1 MGGGVELKSGLIV
14 PPMTLSAD
22 RLAQLDA
29 FVLDLNRVSAAA
41 ILPLFRAD
49 HGLEDKGAGKNLPR
63 DSHAAFDPVTE
74 ADRGA
79 EAAIRQLI
87 AERYPEHGVIGEEY
101 GEDRPDAEF
110 VWVLDPI
117 DGTRAFISGLPL
129 WTTLIGLRHQGRAV
143 LGAIGQPYLDEVFI
157 GSAAGSRLVSR
168 GQATPIRARSC
179 EALTDAVIAT
189 TDPDACFDGA
199 ERGAWLQVRA
209 AAKLARLGCDAYAY
223 AMVAMGKLDMVIEA
237 GLQSWDIEAAIPLIE
252 GAGGV
257 VTDWRGEPIGHSGGQ
272 MVIAGD
278 RRVLDEALVALR
290 RSAK

>member
-1 MGGGVELKSGLIV
+1 
-14 PPMTLSAD
+14 MTLSAD
-22 RLAQLDA
+22 RLAALDA
-29 FVLDLNRVSAAA
+29 FIIDLNRASAEV

-79 EAAIRQLI
+79 EAAIRNLI
-87 AERYPEHGVIGEEY
+87 SERYPEHGVIGEEY

-117 DGTRAFISGLPL
+117 DGTRAFIAGLPL
-129 WTTLIGLRHQGRAV
+129 WTTLIGLRHQGRPV
-143 LGAIGQPYLDEVFI
+143 LGAIGQPYVGELFV
-157 GSAAGSRLVSR
+157 GHAGGSRLLAR
-168 GQATPIRARSC
+168 GQSTPIKVRECAN
-179 EALTDAVIAT
+179 LTDAVIAT
-189 TDPDACFDGA
+189 TDADACFDGA

-223 AMVAMGKLDMVIEA
+223 AMVAMGKMDMVIEA
-237 GLQSWDIEAAIPLIE
+237 GLKSWDIEAAIPLIE
-252 GAGGV
+252 GAGGL
-257 VTDWRGEPIGHSGGQ
+257 VTNWRGEPVGQNGGQ
-272 MVIAGD
+272 MVISGD
-278 RRVLDEALVALR
+278 RRPLDEALVSLR

>member
-1 MGGGVELKSGLIV
+1 
-14 PPMTLSAD
+14 MTLSAD
-22 RLAQLDA
+22 RLVALDA
-29 FVLDLNRVSAAA
+29 FIIDLNRASAEV

-79 EAAIRQLI
+79 EAAIRKLI
-87 AERYPEHGVIGEEY
+87 SERYPEHGVIGEEY

-129 WTTLIGLRHQGRAV
+129 WTTLIGLRHQGRPV
-143 LGAIGQPYLDEVFI
+143 LGSIGQPYVGELFV
-157 GSAAGSRLVSR
+157 GHAGGSRLLAR
-168 GQATPIRARSC
+168 GDSTPIKVRECAN
-179 EALTDAVIAT
+179 LTDAVIAT
-189 TDPDACFDGA
+189 TDADACFDGA

-223 AMVAMGKLDMVIEA
+223 AMVAMGKMDMVIEA
-237 GLQSWDIEAAIPLIE
+237 GLKSWDIEAAIPLIE
-252 GAGGV
+252 GAGGL
-257 VTDWRGEPIGHSGGQ
+257 VTNWRGEPVGSNGGQ
-272 MVIAGD
+272 MVISGD
-278 RRVLDEALVALR
+278 RRPLDEALVSLR